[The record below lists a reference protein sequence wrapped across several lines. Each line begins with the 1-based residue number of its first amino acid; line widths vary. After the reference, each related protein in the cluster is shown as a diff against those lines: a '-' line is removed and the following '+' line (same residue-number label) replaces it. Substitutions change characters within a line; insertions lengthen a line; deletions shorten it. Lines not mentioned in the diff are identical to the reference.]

1 MAGALFV
8 FGLDSECRNS
18 AKGVCMRLA
27 KMATILLV
35 VLLVTAGVAHA
46 QTATGEVNGTVT
58 DKSGGFVAGASVMLA
73 NQATKIEDRVT
84 TNSDGYFVFINVKPG
99 TYVLGV
105 EAKGFKITQVSPFD
119 VGVNQ
124 TVTQTVKLEVG
135 AINEKVVVS
144 AEAVMLEGS
153 TSELGTVITQ
163 KAVNDLPLNVETSLN
178 C

>member
-1 MAGALFV
+1 
-8 FGLDSECRNS
+8 
-18 AKGVCMRLA
+18 MRLA
-27 KMATILLV
+27 KMATFFSLV
-35 VLLVTAGVAHA
+35 LFLFADGTRA
-46 QTATGEVNGTVT
+46 QTASGEVNGTVT
-58 DKSGGFVAGASVMLA
+58 DRSGGFVAGAALKLA

-135 AINEKVVVS
+135 
-144 AEAVMLEGS
+144 
-153 TSELGTVITQ
+153 
-163 KAVNDLPLNVETSLN
+163 
-178 C
+178 